1 MSMEIRELII
11 IEDPCFYQYTTIK
24 ELESFNTSELTI
36 ALSVL
41 RKEQRRLK
49 EKVYHSGSGD
59 QVDKNNVK
67 LINKYRANLEKLLF
81 IKQGYI
87 PDAITQNMIDTL
99 IKNNKKSIQK
109 IQKGLSL
116 ARQQKHLIKREDVK
130 HGRKN

>member
-1 MSMEIRELII
+1 MSMEIRELTI

-99 IKNNKKSIQK
+99 IKNNKKSI
-109 IQKGLSL
+109 
-116 ARQQKHLIKREDVK
+116 
-130 HGRKN
+130 RKLQNG

>member
-1 MSMEIRELII
+1 MSMEIRELTI

-36 ALSVL
+36 ALSVV

-99 IKNNKKSIQK
+99 IKNNKNPYRRFKKVEFSK
-109 IQKGLSL
+109 VTKTFN
-116 ARQQKHLIKREDVK
+116 KREDVK
-130 HGRKN
+130 HD

>member
-1 MSMEIRELII
+1 MEIRELTI

-24 ELESFNTSELTI
+24 ELESFNTSELTV

-81 IKQGYI
+81 IKQVYI

-109 IQKGLSL
+109 IQKG
-116 ARQQKHLIKREDVK
+116 
-130 HGRKN
+130 

>member
-1 MSMEIRELII
+1 MSMEIRELTI

-36 ALSVL
+36 ALSVV

-99 IKNNKKSIQK
+99 IKNNKKIHTEDSK
-109 IQKGLSL
+109 RLSL
-116 ARQQKHLIKREDVK
+116 AR
-130 HGRKN
+130 

>member
-1 MSMEIRELII
+1 MSMELRELTI
-11 IEDPCFYQYTTIK
+11 IEDPCFYQYTRIK
-24 ELESFNTSELTI
+24 ALESFNTSELTI
-36 ALSVL
+36 ALSVI

-67 LINKYRANLEKLLF
+67 FIKRYRAKLEELLF

-99 IKNNKKSIQK
+99 IKNNRKSLKK
-109 IQKGLSL
+109 
-116 ARQQKHLIKREDVK
+116 IKR
-130 HGRKN
+130 

>member
-1 MSMEIRELII
+1 MSMEIRELTI

-36 ALSVL
+36 ALSVV

-49 EKVYHSGSGD
+49 EKKVYHSGSGD

-67 LINKYRANLEKLLF
+67 LINKYRANLEKLGF

-109 IQKGLSL
+109 IQKG
-116 ARQQKHLIKREDVK
+116 
-130 HGRKN
+130 

>member
-1 MSMEIRELII
+1 LGFLAQLKPNVRNYKKGWEMSMEIRELTI

-36 ALSVL
+36 ALSVV

-99 IKNNKKSIQK
+99 IKTTKKSIQK
-109 IQKGLSL
+109 IQKG
-116 ARQQKHLIKREDVK
+116 
-130 HGRKN
+130 

>member
-1 MSMEIRELII
+1 MSMEIRELTI

-24 ELESFNTSELTI
+24 ELESFNTSEL
-36 ALSVL
+36 
-41 RKEQRRLK
+41 KEQRRLK

-67 LINKYRANLEKLLF
+67 LINKYRAHLEKLLF

-109 IQKGLSL
+109 LQNG
-116 ARQQKHLIKREDVK
+116 
-130 HGRKN
+130 

>member
-67 LINKYRANLEKLLF
+67 LIIKYRVNLEKLLF

-99 IKNNKKSIQK
+99 IKNNKKSI
-109 IQKGLSL
+109 
-116 ARQQKHLIKREDVK
+116 
-130 HGRKN
+130 RKLQNG

>member
-1 MSMEIRELII
+1 MEIRELII

-99 IKNNKKSIQK
+99 IKNNKNPYRRFKR
-109 IQKGLSL
+109 LSL
-116 ARQQKHLIKREDVK
+116 ARQQKHLIKERM
-130 HGRKN
+130 

>member
-1 MSMEIRELII
+1 MSMEIRELTI
-11 IEDPCFYQYTTIK
+11 IEDPYFYQYTTIK

-36 ALSVL
+36 ALSVV

-67 LINKYRANLEKLLF
+67 LINKYRAKLEKLLC

-109 IQKGLSL
+109 IQKG
-116 ARQQKHLIKREDVK
+116 
-130 HGRKN
+130 

>member
-1 MSMEIRELII
+1 MSMEIRKLTI

-109 IQKGLSL
+109 IQKG
-116 ARQQKHLIKREDVK
+116 
-130 HGRKN
+130 